1 MVSRRQPIAT
11 GSLYPETISYA
22 LIAHV
27 RSIHL
32 ARRIPTLV
40 FELTAESVSVFHGG
54 RSVALLAG
62 RDAAAA
68 FRVCA
73 RVGII
78 YMGAC
83 GHLFSWQ

>member
-1 MVSRRQPIAT
+1 MVSRCQPIVT

-22 LIAHV
+22 LIAHAQ
-27 RSIHL
+27 ILHL

-40 FELTAESVSVFHGG
+40 LELTTESVGVFHGG
-54 RSVALLAG
+54 RSVALLTG

-83 GHLFSWQ
+83 GNLFSWQ